1 LGKER
6 KEEQES
12 MRFLV
17 TIDATD
23 VGVETPPERLAQ
35 VLDQMIVPS
44 IEKLAQWEQEGR
56 IHGGGFTGARGNT
69 FIVDAESSEEM
80 DQLVTSL
87 PHWSLVK
94 VDVKPL
100 IPHSALLERVRALRQ
115 MAQERVR

>member
-1 LGKER
+1 
-6 KEEQES
+6 

-56 IHGGGFTGARGNT
+56 IHGGGLTGAGGDT
-69 FIVDAESSEEM
+69 FLVDAASSEEV